1 MSAALLE
8 DDGEPMTRRRAVI
21 MGALLATCLL
31 SAAWLDGREAKARCA
46 EGVDTVASCQGIV
59 R

>member
-8 DDGEPMTRRRAVI
+8 DDDEPMTRRRAVTI
-21 MGALLATCLL
+21 GAIIATCLL
-31 SAAWLDGREAKARCA
+31 SAVWLDGREARARCA